1 MSLIPQTSINVNGM
15 PAKVDIFGNITV
27 TDSVDGLA
35 GGGGAYTYHAYAE
48 PTPTI
53 QGKMLTVS
61 RSMGMEPLTRALD
74 YSTLEIKIKE
84 QLASDIALEMLKS
97 GLIEFTRQ
105 SDPTTD
111 TITYRARCFMTPNDQ
126 VQTLR
131 KNGYK

>member
-1 MSLIPQTSINVNGM
+1 MAMIPPLTHIDIKGM
-15 PAKVDIFGNITV
+15 QGQVDILGNITPRPV
-27 TDSVDGLA
+27 AGSVGN
-35 GGGGAYTYHAYAE
+35 YTFHSYAE

-61 RSMGMEPLTRALD
+61 RNMGMEPLTRFLD
-74 YSTLEIKIKE
+74 QSTLEIKIKE
-84 QLASDIALEMLKS
+84 EMVRDIALEMLKS
-97 GLIEFTRQ
+97 GMIEFTKQ
-105 SDPTTD
+105 NDPTTD

>member
-1 MSLIPQTSINVNGM
+1 MIPPLTHIDIEGM
-15 PAKVDIFGNITV
+15 RAQVDILGNITV
-27 TDSVDGLA
+27 EPVAASVGT
-35 GGGGAYTYHAYAE
+35 YTYHAYAE

-61 RSMGMEPLTRALD
+61 RSMGMEPLTRSLD
-74 YSTLEIKIKE
+74 RSTLENTIKIE
-84 QLASDIALEMLKS
+84 LASDIALEMLKS
-97 GLIEFTRQ
+97 GLIEFTKQ
-105 SDPTTD
+105 NDPTTD

>member
-1 MSLIPQTSINVNGM
+1 MAQIPINVNGM
-15 PAKVDIFGNITV
+15 PAQVDILGNITDGPV
-27 TDSVDGLA
+27 AASVGN
-35 GGGGAYTYHAYAE
+35 YTWHAYAE

-74 YSTLEIKIKE
+74 YSTLEIKIKQE
-84 QLASDIALEMLKS
+84 MASELALEMLKS
-97 GLIEFTRQ
+97 GLIEFTKQ
-105 SDPTTD
+105 NDPTTD
-111 TITYRARCFMTPNDQ
+111 IITYRARCFMTPNDQ